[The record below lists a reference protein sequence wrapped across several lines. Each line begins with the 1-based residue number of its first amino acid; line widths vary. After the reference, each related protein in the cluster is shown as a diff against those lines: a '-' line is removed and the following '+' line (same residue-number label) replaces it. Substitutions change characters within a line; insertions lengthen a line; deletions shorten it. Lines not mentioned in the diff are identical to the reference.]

1 MRTPISGLEGV
12 AGHQGA
18 AWEDRSEE
26 LRPNIACTR
35 RRLPRV
41 AGVAKVSV
49 VLNQVAVWIESDHE
63 VDIFDLR
70 NVVKNLV
77 QSHLDMVGYVKGHA

>member
-1 MRTPISGLEGV
+1 MEPYFFQGVVLPERAQPSLPFTLGFSHITSG
-12 AGHQGA
+12 
-18 AWEDRSEE
+18 
-26 LRPNIACTR
+26 
-35 RRLPRV
+35 V
-41 AGVAKVSV
+41 AGVAKASV

>member
-1 MRTPISGLEGV
+1 MRTPISGLKGV